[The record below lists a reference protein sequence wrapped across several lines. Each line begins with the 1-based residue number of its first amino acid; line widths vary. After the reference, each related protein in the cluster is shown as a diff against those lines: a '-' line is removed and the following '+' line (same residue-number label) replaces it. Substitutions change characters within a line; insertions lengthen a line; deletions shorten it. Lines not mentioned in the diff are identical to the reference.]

1 MKRASRRALLPL
13 CLLAPLLA
21 CRDAGNSAIA
31 GRDADESRALA
42 AANGEAERR
51 GDTLRIAGTGA
62 GSTLL
67 IDDTT
72 GGEDYRS
79 LRYDG
84 RVPGTL
90 FHGVRV
96 GYFEG
101 RAYLLVHERTG
112 KQARLDA
119 RPMPSPSGKWL
130 ATASFDLEAA
140 FDPNAL
146 EIVAPVDDTVRTVFR
161 VDPAR
166 WGPDS
171 IAWRGDDTLVVV
183 QRWVTDSGPGQ
194 YERREALVA
203 RQGDAWSLQPPD
215 TASVGAGP

>member
-1 MKRASRRALLPL
+1 MKRSGHHALMLL
-13 CLLAPLLA
+13 CVLAPLQG
-21 CRDAGNSAIA
+21 CRDSRSSALA
-31 GRDADESRALA
+31 GRDAQETRALA

-51 GDTLRIAGTGA
+51 GDTLRITGSGRVSA
-62 GSTLL
+62 LL
-67 IDDTT
+67 VDDTT

-84 RVPGTL
+84 RIPGTL

-101 RAYLLVHERTG
+101 RAYLLVHERTA

-119 RPMPSPSGKWL
+119 RPMPSPSARWL
-130 ATASFDLEAA
+130 ATVSFDLEAG
-140 FDPNAL
+140 FDANAL
-146 EIVAPVDDTVRTVFR
+146 EIVEPVDDTVRTVFR

-183 QRWVTDSGPGQ
+183 QRWVTDSGPGH

-203 RQGDAWSLQPPD
+203 RQGDTWTLQPPD
-215 TASVGAGP
+215 TSGAGEGP

>member
-1 MKRASRRALLPL
+1 MTRVRRPVPLPLVLLALLFG
-13 CLLAPLLA
+13 CGDS
-21 CRDAGNSAIA
+21 RTSAIA
-31 GRDADESRALA
+31 GRDADETRALA
-42 AANGEAERR
+42 AAHGEAERR
-51 GDTLRIAGTGA
+51 GDTLRIAGSGTISA
-62 GSTLL
+62 LL
-67 IDDTT
+67 VDDTT

-84 RVPGTL
+84 RIPGTL

-112 KQARLDA
+112 KQVRLDA
-119 RPMPSPSGKWL
+119 RPMPSPSARWL
-130 ATASFDLEAA
+130 ATSSFDLEAA

-146 EIVAPVDDTVRTVFR
+146 EIVEPVNDTVRSVFR

-183 QRWVTDSGPGQ
+183 QRWVTDSGPGH

-203 RQGDAWSLQPPD
+203 RRDGTWTLEPPD
-215 TASVGAGP
+215 TSPIGEGP